1 MKIIRQLLKVF
12 FSALGKQYLGIGEVD
27 FGLPCEWKDWSW
39 WELKIP
45 TQNQDHK
52 TKNFKLAK
60 KKKEEL

>member
-1 MKIIRQLLKVF
+1 
-12 FSALGKQYLGIGEVD
+12 LGKQYLGIGEVD

-60 KKKEEL
+60 KKKRRAIKTAYCKQLKK